1 MFMSMMPL
9 AQLIELIASSMMG
22 DGFDVRASEFCWKKN
37 FNIFL
42 KPLRI
47 QTDHSLLFLGGA
59 KVADKIELIESLLD
73 KVDEMIIG
81 GGMAYIFLKVI
92 NNMEIRN
99 SLFYAEVAYIVE
111 EIVAKA
117 KENKVVIHLPVE
129 FAKADQFAED
139 ANTGS
144 FDIADI
150 IPSGWMGS
158 WRLG

>member
-1 MFMSMMPL
+1 M
-9 AQLIELIASSMMG
+9 
-22 DGFDVRASEFCWKKN
+22 
-37 FNIFL
+37 
-42 KPLRI
+42 RI
-47 QTDHSLLFLGGA
+47 QTDHSLLFLGGS
-59 KVADKIELIESLLD
+59 KVADKIELIKSLLD
-73 KVDEMIIG
+73 KGDEMIIG

-99 SLFYAEVAYIVE
+99 SLFYAEVANIVE

-117 KENKVVIHLPVE
+117 KENKVVIHLPVD

-144 FDIADI
+144 FKIADI

-158 WRLG
+158 

>member
-1 MFMSMMPL
+1 
-9 AQLIELIASSMMG
+9 MMG
-22 DGFDVRASEFCWKKN
+22 DGFD
-37 FNIFL
+37 
-42 KPLRI
+42 
-47 QTDHSLLFLGGA
+47 TDHSLLFLGGA

-129 FAKADQFAED
+129 FTKADQFAED

-144 FDIADI
+144 FEIADI

-158 WRLG
+158 